1 MRAVSTLTILLIFPL
16 ISRAQSTL
24 KFDYNVE
31 NRELS
36 EVLTEL
42 SVPLPF
48 AVRGTINVSAKVEV
62 PRFSVFDRNAYRV
75 DGTATMTKLDISGI
89 VVENIE
95 AKYTYRNGIF
105 VCDITSPRIRF
116 RGQDA
121 LRLDTRIVYSAQ
133 GVRYSGNVDWLGG
146 HVHLNGFYP
155 LQKLPIYPASQ
166 PLSLIASAAMPFAL
180 PNQEQGRFTIDGV
193 QLARVRLAFGMLDFL
208 RQLDGLAEFDFRFR
222 HRPGDGWPV
231 GRGRLIIDS
240 VRWAERTVSTGV
252 GCDFSV
258 IGEEIWGD
266 NLIANFGDGSISGD
280 FLFDLLSPNRRRMV
294 LELRRVPVSR
304 LLLPLPGLA
313 PFIEVPVS
321 GRIESSIGSQMRGS
335 AVLTLLRG
343 QFFRLPLSEMRV
355 PVTWDVRL
363 NPLQGTLTFRDVT
376 GQIGL
381 GRMSGEGSLIFS
393 YGGPTRLKGHIKF
406 VNVNANTLINSLSN
420 NGATSGGQATGVLDF
435 SSDNLQTLA
444 DVNGSIRA
452 ELGQLQL
459 FQMPLFEQIARFL
472 APVRSLNTPGRKG
485 ELQATLNRGVIRIRR
500 FTFVASSVQMYVEG
514 TMTLDGRLNLDVLAN
529 TGRLF
534 INSGFVRLA
543 ALVLGVGVG
552 PVPLVVILE
561 ASRFLSDRT
570 VQLSVTGTLTQPYV
584 RIRPLVTLT
593 EEAVRFFLD
602 RANLPVP

>member
-1 MRAVSTLTILLIFPL
+1 
-16 ISRAQSTL
+16 
-24 KFDYNVE
+24 
-31 NRELS
+31 
-36 EVLTEL
+36 
-42 SVPLPF
+42 
-48 AVRGTINVSAKVEV
+48 
-62 PRFSVFDRNAYRV
+62 
-75 DGTATMTKLDISGI
+75 
-89 VVENIE
+89 
-95 AKYTYRNGIF
+95 
-105 VCDITSPRIRF
+105 
-116 RGQDA
+116 
-121 LRLDTRIVYSAQ
+121 
-133 GVRYSGNVDWLGG
+133 
-146 HVHLNGFYP
+146 
-155 LQKLPIYPASQ
+155 
-166 PLSLIASAAMPFAL
+166 
-180 PNQEQGRFTIDGV
+180 
-193 QLARVRLAFGMLDFL
+193 
-208 RQLDGLAEFDFRFR
+208 
-222 HRPGDGWPV
+222 
-231 GRGRLIIDS
+231 
-240 VRWAERTVSTGV
+240 
-252 GCDFSV
+252 
-258 IGEEIWGD
+258 
-266 NLIANFGDGSISGD
+266 
-280 FLFDLLSPNRRRMV
+280 
-294 LELRRVPVSR
+294 
-304 LLLPLPGLA
+304 
-313 PFIEVPVS
+313 
-321 GRIESSIGSQMRGS
+321 
-335 AVLTLLRG
+335 
-343 QFFRLPLSEMRV
+343 
-355 PVTWDVRL
+355 VRL